1 MSKSGADALALAESL
16 ESAPATRAA
25 RLSRIAAVA
34 CTRPMKAPWPPP
46 TRPMRSLRFN
56 GALTAITLSFR
67 QAALSCF
74 ARASESEE
82 FEGVYGRDSGRRLT
96 QMKSEGK

>member
-1 MSKSGADALALAESL
+1 
-16 ESAPATRAA
+16 
-25 RLSRIAAVA
+25 
-34 CTRPMKAPWPPP
+34 MKAPWPPP

-67 QAALSCF
+67 EAALSCF
-74 ARASESEE
+74 ARVSESEE

-96 QMKSEGK
+96 QMKSEGKRHCGKEEADGERRAAGFISAKRPWARKILAARDSIAG